1 MNALAATTPLTHA
14 PAECVSSYP
23 NRRETSS
30 NRFATGV
37 QRVPVAPSGSDFR
50 PLTALVNE
58 APVEMVHL
66 VGLSNEF
73 GGTLAADGW
82 AMVPYGEHGNS
93 RGQQIF
99 GREQAEQM
107 VGYFK
112 NGWNQLKRAF
122 RGMPIVKGHPDFAD
136 ELRKELGR
144 TTGTAARHRLQ
155 SQINELDRR
164 YPDKTVY
171 GTIADMEAREHGLAL
186 KPVLTEAGLALVNA
200 GLSSFSPHW
209 LGTDVPGRP
218 GAKAPVYMVS
228 IGLTDRPNIAGT
240 SLINDAPLSVSPVNE
255 PNPPTKDT
263 TMPTWL
269 LELLGLAADAT
280 EEQVKAK
287 LQELLD
293 KKDAT
298 EATAKVA
305 EAETALA
312 NERAAIQGT
321 RAQLTTAQ
329 LDLKRAQTALA
340 NERTER
346 ATALVN
352 DAVTG
357 GKITEAQKPVWIA
370 RLETNFKAE
379 ATALANEQAVK
390 TSGVTGSLG
399 QRKGGMPAKEQFT
412 ALVNEKIAT
421 GMPRDDAWQSVKR
434 TEQGKAL
441 LAEMAA
447 PAKADAS

>member
-1 MNALAATTPLTHA
+1 
-14 PAECVSSYP
+14 
-23 NRRETSS
+23 
-30 NRFATGV
+30 
-37 QRVPVAPSGSDFR
+37 
-50 PLTALVNE
+50 LTALVNE
-58 APVEMVHL
+58 APAAVVHL

-73 GGTLAADGW
+73 GGNLAADGW

-136 ELRKELGR
+136 ELRKELAR

-218 GAKAPVYMVS
+218 GAKAPIYMVS

-240 SLINDAPLSVSPVNE
+240 SLINDAPLSVAGVTE
-255 PNPPTKDT
+255 PNPPKKDT

-269 LELLGLAADAT
+269 YELLGLPADAT
-280 EEQVKAK
+280 EDQLKAK

-293 KKDAT
+293 KKEGDP
-298 EATAKVA
+298 EAAAKVA

-321 RAQLTTAQ
+321 RAQLTTLQ
-329 LDLKRAQTALA
+329 LDLRKAQTALA

-370 RLETNFKAE
+370 RLETNFDAE

-390 TSGVTGSLG
+390 TFGVTGSLG

-421 GMPRDDAWQSVKR
+421 GMPRYEAWQSVKR